1 MEFSHFVISAA
12 SLAIK
17 GVIHCGSCLLLRKG
31 VQTKEKKAEILALS
45 SLWLDM
51 ANSLLPGTK
60 Y

>member
-31 VQTKEKKAEILALS
+31 VQTKERKRKF
-45 SLWLDM
+45 W
-51 ANSLLPGTK
+51 P
-60 Y
+60 